1 MWHKVPN
8 ASFCPS
14 GLYSVGDRT
23 AMSAALRKLPFLG
36 SLTPS
41 TGFSVEREGV
51 KGGGAFRE
59 SWPHSLVSATE
70 SS

>member
-1 MWHKVPN
+1 
-8 ASFCPS
+8 
-14 GLYSVGDRT
+14 
-23 AMSAALRKLPFLG
+23 MSATLRKLLFPG

-51 KGGGAFRE
+51 KGGGASRV

-70 SS
+70 SLRNTVCVW